1 MWSTPVDRDTGRQ
14 YVWHGVTWATGKPTL
29 LLANTTT
36 GLIDQIEVMG
46 LKLGL
51 KVSNPARFCTGR
63 YGFADTFHV
72 EPLPCPWQAEADN
85 SGQCPQCLEQDEFR
99 FAHQFHKGGCAP
111 RALTAYMS
119 QPHWLYVAT
128 FAHGAS
134 KVGTAA
140 APRRTSRLD
149 EQGAM
154 LATYLAKAPDGRAV
168 RYLEDVVSREIGV
181 SQVVRGAA
189 KLAALADPDAS
200 RVRAAHEHVV
210 ENVMTFLVTLGV
222 SNRREEWSPP
232 AEGLALRSP
241 QLQGDRAV
249 YPHDLREGEHG
260 FHIESCAGTQIL
272 ARLAASPEAVRYVLD
287 LNALKGR
294 RLVLGDFQS
303 PETTLQTALF

>member
-1 MWSTPVDRDTGRQ
+1 M
-14 YVWHGVTWATGKPTL
+14 
-29 LLANTTT
+29 
-36 GLIDQIEVMG
+36 
-46 LKLGL
+46 
-51 KVSNPARFCTGR
+51 
-63 YGFADTFHV
+63 
-72 EPLPCPWQAEADN
+72 
-85 SGQCPQCLEQDEFR
+85 EQDEFR
-99 FAHQFHKGGCAP
+99 FAHQFHKGGHVPPTLA
-111 RALTAYMS
+111 AYMS

-154 LATYLAKAPDGRAV
+154 LATYLAEAPDGRTV
-168 RYLEDVVSREIGV
+168 RYLEDAISREIGV

-189 KLAALADPDAS
+189 KLAALTNPDPS
-200 RVRAAHEHVV
+200 RVQAAHQRVV
-210 ENVMTFLVTLGV
+210 ESVMAVLATLGI
-222 SNRREEWSPP
+222 SSGREEWSPP

-241 QLQGDRAV
+241 QPQGDRAV

-272 ARLAASPEAVRYVLD
+272 ARLAAGPEDVRYVLD

-294 RLVLGDFQS
+294 RIVLGDFQS
-303 PETTLQTALF
+303 PETTFQAALF

>member
-1 MWSTPVDRDTGRQ
+1 MERTSGSETGRQ

-29 LLANTTT
+29 LLANTAT
-36 GLIDQIEVMG
+36 GLLDQIEVMG
-46 LKLGL
+46 LELGL

-72 EPLPCPWQAEADN
+72 EPVPCPWQAEAGN
-85 SGQCPQCLEQDEFR
+85 GGQCPKCLEQDEFR
-99 FAHQFHKGGCAP
+99 FAHQFHKGGHAP
-111 RALTAYMS
+111 PTLAAYMS
-119 QPHWLYVAT
+119 QPHWLYIAT

-154 LATYLAKAPDGRAV
+154 LATYLAEAPDGRV
-168 RYLEDVVSREIGV
+168 VCYLEDAISREIGV

-189 KLAALADPDAS
+189 KLAALADPDPS
-200 RVRAAHEHVV
+200 RVQTAHERVV
-210 ENVMTFLVTLGV
+210 ESVVAVLAALEV
-222 SNRREEWSPP
+222 SSAREEWSSP

-241 QLQGDRAV
+241 QLHGDRAV

-272 ARLAASPEAVRYVLD
+272 ARLSAGAEAVRYVLD

-294 RLVLGDFQS
+294 RIVLGDFHS
-303 PETTLQTALF
+303 PETTFQGALF